1 MSKFKGFIFD
11 VDGTLT
17 STNKLIFASFN
28 YVTKK
33 YLNKTLTDEEVIA
46 LFGPPE
52 DVILKEWFGDKFE
65 EVQKDYYEFY
75 ENMHN
80 KYAKIFPGIKEILE
94 KIKSA
99 GLPISIFTGKGRKTT
114 EITLKQLGI
123 YDFFDLIVTGDD
135 VKNHKPSAEGI
146 RMFLNKYN
154 LQPEKVLMIG
164 DSPADIKAAH
174 EAGVK
179 IASVLW
185 ESYAKDEV
193 LKMQSDYVFHSVD
206 ELKRFIVH
214 EISHS
219 S

>member
-65 EVQKDYYEFY
+65 EVQRDYYNFY
-75 ENMHN
+75 EKNHN
-80 KYAKIFPGIKEILE
+80 KLAKIFPGMKDILKLIK
-94 KIKSA
+94 KAK
-99 GLPISIFTGKGRKTT
+99 LPLSVFTGKGRKTT

-123 YDFFDLIVTGDD
+123 YDFFDMIVTGDD
-135 VKNHKPSAEGI
+135 VRNHKPSAEGI
-146 RMFLNKYN
+146 NMFLKKFN
-154 LQPEKVLMIG
+154 LPPGNVLMIG
-164 DSPADIKAAH
+164 DAPSDIKAAR

-179 IASVLW
+179 IATVVW
-185 ESYAKDEV
+185 DSYAKDEV
-193 LKMQSDYVFHSVD
+193 LQMQSDYVFHSVD
-206 ELKRFIVH
+206 ELKKFIVH
-214 EISHS
+214 EIRHS